1 MTPYE
6 IKTIPATTLTG
17 YPVTL
22 PLPTMD
28 NVAAVSKGKSQ
39 HFMQL
44 AQSGQFEQLM
54 AASHDHIGYALS
66 RIRDGQLEYF
76 AGANTSATA
85 DQTATRELPAGNYII
100 LKASGGPSR
109 QLFDELIK
117 TFFGEILP
125 QRPELYQADSYI
137 IEALMNNDPRNAV
150 VELRLP
156 TTVTA

>member
-6 IKTIPATTLTG
+6 IKPLAATTLTG
-17 YPVTL
+17 YPMTL

-28 NVAAVSKGKSQ
+28 NVTAVSKGKSQ

-44 AQSGQFEQLM
+44 AKSGQFGQLM

-76 AGANTSATA
+76 AGANTSATVE
-85 DQTATRELPAGNYII
+85 QTATRKLPAGNYII
-100 LKASGGPSR
+100 LKASGSPSR

-117 TFFGEILP
+117 AFFGEILP
-125 QRPELYQADSYI
+125 QRPELYQGDSYI
-137 IEALMNNDPRNAV
+137 IEALMNNDPRNSV

-156 TTVTA
+156 TTVTN